1 MMKSED
7 IRDRIKDI
15 EEFLLKRYK
24 ENKDEKKRD
33 WRTYEQQLMNR
44 IKEAIRNL
52 EPLIDEAIDF
62 EVHKGKGRKPELEL
76 KQKVII
82 LLLKELFGK
91 SNRMMASMLAVFSL
105 LSGIDVS
112 YKTVE
117 RLYSDPEV
125 EMAIYNL
132 HILILK
138 KKGVKNVDA
147 CGDGTG
153 YSLTIRNHYAS
164 EANRRKDKAKESN
177 AKEAKAFVYSFK
189 MLDLESKMYV
199 AYGMSLKSEKEAF
212 DRAMEMLKDIDAKI
226 ESIRLDKYYSL
237 PSYVDKFE
245 DAKVYVIPRKNAT
258 LRGSWKWKDIMA
270 EFVHNTPQYLEQYY
284 LRNNSESGFS
294 VDKRWFGWKVE
305 QRREDRIETAI
316 TCTNVWH
323 NLLNLYTT

>member
-24 ENKDEKKRD
+24 ENKEEKKRD

-62 EVHKGKGRKPELEL
+62 EVHRVKGRKPELEL

-132 HILILK
+132 HW
-138 KKGVKNVDA
+138 
-147 CGDGTG
+147 
-153 YSLTIRNHYAS
+153 
-164 EANRRKDKAKESN
+164 
-177 AKEAKAFVYSFK
+177 
-189 MLDLESKMYV
+189 
-199 AYGMSLKSEKEAF
+199 
-212 DRAMEMLKDIDAKI
+212 
-226 ESIRLDKYYSL
+226 
-237 PSYVDKFE
+237 
-245 DAKVYVIPRKNAT
+245 T
-258 LRGSWKWKDIMA
+258 LA
-270 EFVHNTPQYLEQYY
+270 
-284 LRNNSESGFS
+284 
-294 VDKRWFGWKVE
+294 
-305 QRREDRIETAI
+305 
-316 TCTNVWH
+316 
-323 NLLNLYTT
+323 

>member
-1 MMKSED
+1 MKSED

-15 EEFLLKRYK
+15 EEFLLKQYK
-24 ENKDEKKRD
+24 ENKEEKKRD

-44 IKEAIRNL
+44 IKGAIRNL
-52 EPLIDEAIDF
+52 EHLIDEAIDF
-62 EVHKGKGRKPELEL
+62 EVHRENGRKPELEL
-76 KQKVII
+76 KQKVIV

-91 SNRMMASMLAVFSL
+91 SNRMMASMLAIFSL

-153 YSLTIRNHYAS
+153 YSLTIRKHYAS
-164 EANRRKDKAKESN
+164 EANKRKDKAKESN
-177 AKEAKAFVYSFK
+177 TKEAKAFVYSFK
-189 MLDLESKMYV
+189 MLDLKSKMYV

-212 DRAMEMLKDIDAKI
+212 DRAMEMLKNIDTKI

-270 EFVHNTPQYLEQYY
+270 EFVHNTHQYLEQYY

-323 NLLNLYTT
+323 NLLNLYPT